1 MLLPWSKLSTLAISH
16 HGIAFKQADGQSKLL
31 TDNKFAWTNVAQLAE
46 ILNAHQSLLKHQHVR
61 VLLSNTLIRY
71 LVLPWQNEVF
81 AKQDWQSIAQ
91 HEFRKQ
97 YGAAADAWRVSVS
110 FGNYGQTIIAAAI
123 DESLFAQL
131 AASAKTLN
139 FTVTSI
145 QPLLMTLLN
154 NAAEPQRDWTLVAE
168 PERILLC
175 RTHNE
180 EWQQTV
186 IDSPPAGLE
195 YQHAEQLIN
204 RNLLQVATNEQPSK
218 VNSYVSAALHKV
230 WEQTSSKLQKIVL
243 RSNSTQAHPLWM
255 AGLPCNNKSPKVN
268 LDFAENPQINNT
280 FWTWGILAIALLA
293 MTLLY
298 TQYQDTNKKISEQ
311 INLAENQ
318 VQSNNNA
325 KPSLAAAPAMQ
336 DKLRLAQQTQ
346 QQLDLPWLQMLKALE
361 TVKLAN
367 PNIAILSISPS
378 KNRAEIKLTGQTAE
392 FSDLTNFLDA
402 LRNNSNFTDAV
413 LVSQHLEDD
422 QAKLLY
428 VFELNLGWRV

>member
-1 MLLPWSKLSTLAISH
+1 VLLPWSKLSTLAISH
-16 HGIAFKQADGQSKLL
+16 QGIALKHADGQSKLL
-31 TDNKFAWTNVAQLAE
+31 TDNKFAWTNLAQLAE

-81 AKQDWQSIAQ
+81 AKQDWLSIAQ

-110 FGNYGQTIIAAAI
+110 FGNYGQTMIAAAM

-131 AASAKTLN
+131 AASAKALN

-180 EWQQTV
+180 EWQQAV

-218 VNSYVSAALHKV
+218 VNSYVSAALHKF

-255 AGLPCNNKSPKVN
+255 AGLPCHNKTPKIN
-268 LDFAENPQINNT
+268 LDFAENTQLNNT
-280 FWTWGILAIALLA
+280 LWTWVVLAVTLLA
-293 MTLLY
+293 MALLY
-298 TQYQDTNKKISEQ
+298 TQYQDTNKKISDQ
-311 INLAENQ
+311 INLAESRA
-318 VQSNNNA
+318 QSKSIA
-325 KPSLAAAPAMQ
+325 KPNLAAAPAMQ

-346 QQLDLPWLQMLKALE
+346 QQLDLPWMQMLKALE

-367 PNIAILSISPS
+367 PNIAILGISPNKS
-378 KNRAEIKLTGQTAE
+378 RAEIKLTGQTAE

>member
-1 MLLPWSKLSTLAISH
+1 MLLPWSKQSTLAISH
-16 HGIAFKQADGQSKLL
+16 HGIAFRHADGQSQLL
-31 TDNKFAWTNVAQLAE
+31 TDNKFAWSNVAELAE
-46 ILNAHQSLLKHQHVR
+46 ILSAHQSLLKHQHVR
-61 VLLSNTLIRY
+61 VVLSNTLMRY

-81 AKQDWQSIAQ
+81 ARNDWQSIAQ

-97 YGAAADAWRVSVS
+97 YGAAADAWKVSVS
-110 FGNYGQTIIAAAI
+110 FSNYGQTIIAAAM

-131 AASAKTLN
+131 EANAKTLN
-139 FTVTSI
+139 FNITSV

-154 NAAEPQRDWTLVAE
+154 TAVEAPRDWALIAE

-175 RTHNE
+175 RTHNT
-180 EWQQTV
+180 EWQQIL
-186 IDSPPAGLE
+186 IDSPPTGLE

-230 WEQTSSKLQKIVL
+230 WEHTNSKLQKTML
-243 RSNSTQAHPLWM
+243 RNNSTQAHALWM
-255 AGLPCNNKSPKVN
+255 AGLPFNKKSPKIN
-268 LDFAENPQINNT
+268 LDFAESPHLNNGL
-280 FWTWGILAIALLA
+280 WTWGILAIALLA

-318 VQSNNNA
+318 AQSNNTA

-346 QQLDLPWLQMLKALE
+346 QQLDLPWMQMLKALE